1 MAIRKAIGAHKTA
14 TSTGSW
20 DGPANEARLRSGESE
35 AYYRRAYAWRD
46 PEGESDVKASYRFIH
61 HEVSAG
67 GEPGA
72 ANVTACRTG
81 IAVLNG
87 ARLNGARG
95 GTTIPAEDR
104 PGVYG
109 HLAAHLRD
117 ADVEPPELARS
128 LRDEPLIERRFLEA
142 EIRAEEEN
150 GRRRIR
156 MSIPYNVET
165 EILWFREIIR
175 PGAFAEAIKNRE
187 DVVAWYQH
195 GEGGALPLGRT
206 TAGTLELR
214 DTNQGLLAE
223 ATPPDRPWVED
234 LVVSIERAEINGA
247 SFAFSDTKER
257 WTEEPDEK
265 PLREILATALWDISP
280 VVFPA
285 YPTTHT
291 QVRSSA
297 ERVFRTYRESRHTLG
312 DQGVA
317 GTNDNPELVQGVE
330 IHRRRLELVEL
341 EVRYHLKEPK
351 K

>member
-1 MAIRKAIGAHKTA
+1 MPIRKAIGAHKTA

-61 HEVSAG
+61 HEVSADA
-67 GEPGA
+67 EPGA

-87 ARLNGARG
+87 ARG

-104 PGVYG
+104 AGVYA

-117 ADVEPPELARS
+117 ADVEPPELARGQEA
-128 LRDEPLIERRFLEA
+128 LVERRFAEA
-142 EIRAEEEN
+142 DIEVRAPVGDED
-150 GRRRIR
+150 RRRITMR
-156 MSIPYNVET
+156 IPYGVET
-165 EILWFREIIR
+165 EVFWFREVIR
-175 PGAFAEAIKNRE
+175 PGAFRKPIEENQ

-206 TAGTLELR
+206 TAGTLKLR
-214 DTNQGLLAE
+214 DTSDALE
-223 ATPPDRPWVED
+223 ATAFPPNRPWVDD
-234 LVVSIERAEINGA
+234 LVVSIQRREVNGA
-247 SFAFSDTKER
+247 SFAFGDTTER
-257 WTEEPDEK
+257 WTEEPGEM
-265 PLREILATALWDISP
+265 PLREILETSLWDISP

-285 YPTTHT
+285 YPNTDAD
-291 QVRSSA
+291 VRSSA
-297 ERVFRTYRESRHTLG
+297 KVVFQTYTNNRLAFG
-312 DQGVA
+312 GQGA
-317 GTNDNPELVQGVE
+317 GEDNDNDGSVQGVE